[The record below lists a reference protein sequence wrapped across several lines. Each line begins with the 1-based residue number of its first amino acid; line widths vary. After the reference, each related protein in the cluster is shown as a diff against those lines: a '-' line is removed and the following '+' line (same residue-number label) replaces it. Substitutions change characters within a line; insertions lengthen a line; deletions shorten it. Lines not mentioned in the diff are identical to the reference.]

1 MDPIKMGKKISALRN
16 QKGWTQKQLA
26 EQLHVTDKAVSK
38 WERGLCYPDLTLL
51 GLLAALLEI
60 TVSELLGVEERR
72 SEEVITVVTEISKQ
86 EKDRITKSLKSRA
99 WVNIVIGVCLIVS
112 QIYAGYIFSEAGMY
126 GIPQMITVGLMTFP
140 GFIIGNNIF
149 TLTKLKSL

>member
-1 MDPIKMGKKISALRN
+1 M
-16 QKGWTQKQLA
+16 
-26 EQLHVTDKAVSK
+26 
-38 WERGLCYPDLTLL
+38 
-51 GLLAALLEI
+51 
-60 TVSELLGVEERR
+60 EERR

-112 QIYAGYIFSEAGMY
+112 QIYAGYILSEAGMY
-126 GIPQMITVGLMTFP
+126 WIPQMITVGLMTFP